1 MSHALSLK
9 RCAKAISL
17 VWFLS
22 LMNWNNFS
30 GSIAFVVQK
39 KNIPSVV
46 MKIFV
51 AVYMNLRT
59 GISGMNLEYVVIYM
73 MSGFL
78 FLCSRLQ

>member
-1 MSHALSLK
+1 
-9 RCAKAISL
+9 
-17 VWFLS
+17 
-22 LMNWNNFS
+22 
-30 GSIAFVVQK
+30 
-39 KNIPSVV
+39 